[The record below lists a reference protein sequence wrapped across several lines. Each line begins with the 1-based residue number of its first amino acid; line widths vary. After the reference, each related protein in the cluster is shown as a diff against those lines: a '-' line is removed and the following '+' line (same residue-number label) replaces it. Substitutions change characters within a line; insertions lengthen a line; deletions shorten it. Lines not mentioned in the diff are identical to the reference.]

1 MANIEY
7 LIPQLYIVVLSDIS
21 HPLEG
26 TFYLV
31 LLALL
36 VRLNWPTTW
45 NNFLKKIAAP
55 VEKNINPDSSESKNS
70 SDTILS
76 SKGETNESDTTYQKN
91 KIS

>member
-7 LIPQLYIVVLSDIS
+7 LIPQIYIVVLSDIS

-36 VRLNWPTTW
+36 VRLNWPITW
-45 NNFLKKIAAP
+45 NNFLKKISAP
-55 VEKNINPDSSESKNS
+55 IEKNVNQDSSESKNAS
-70 SDTILS
+70 DAILRSKGRSNKSDTVIH
-76 SKGETNESDTTYQKN
+76 KN
-91 KIS
+91 KTS

>member
-1 MANIEY
+1 MVNIEY
-7 LIPQLYIVVLSDIS
+7 FIPQLYIVVLSDIS

-31 LLALL
+31 LLAIL
-36 VRLNWPTTW
+36 VRLYWPITW
-45 NNFLKKIAAP
+45 NNFLKKISAP

-70 SDTILS
+70 SDTILRS
-76 SKGETNESDTTYQKN
+76 QGGSNESDNAYHKK